1 MPIKLILSVFLTLA
15 LVCAM
20 STASQS
26 GLPTRIVHRESG
38 IVLVLIPAGRFQMGS
53 PETEPDRS
61 KGERQ
66 HLRIIRE
73 PFYMAE
79 TEVTVAQ
86 FRKFVEATKYVTDAE
101 RGVEEGGHHKGA
113 FATVADGERE
123 WSGTASWRNS
133 FPNFKEYK
141 LRDDHPVVQVS
152 WNDATRFVEHFGLQL
167 PTEAQWE
174 YAMRAG
180 TTTKYFWGDSEAAG
194 SGYANIKDAKSK
206 KRFVRWNTSFS
217 FDDGS
222 TFVSVVGSYKPN
234 PWGLRDMVGNVQEW
248 CQDQF
253 VRDYPPDGSDESA
266 AENGSGR
273 VMRGGSWFDAPDLQR
288 SAKRFGFAPQ
298 GRRDFIGFRVV
309 MKASK

>member
-1 MPIKLILSVFLTLA
+1 MLKLILFVSVTITLVG
-15 LVCAM
+15 LVPAAPQ
-20 STASQS
+20 TK
-26 GLPTRIVHRESG
+26 LPARIVHRESG
-38 IVLVLIPAGRFQMGS
+38 IALVLVPAGRFQMGS

-61 KGERQ
+61 RGERQ
-66 HLRIIRE
+66 HLRLIRE

-79 TEVTVAQ
+79 TEVTVEQ
-86 FRKFVEATKYVTDAE
+86 FRRFVKATNYVTDAE
-101 RGVEEGGHHKGA
+101 RGVEEGGHYKGA

-123 WSGTASWRNS
+123 WTETASWRNPY
-133 FPNFKEYK
+133 PNFKEYK

-152 WNDATRFVEHFGLQL
+152 WNDASRFVEHFGLQL

-180 TTTKYFWGDSEAAG
+180 TTTRYFWGDSEAGAQ
-194 SGYANIKDAKSK
+194 GYGNVKDAVSK
-206 KRFVRWNTSFS
+206 KRFIKWVQSFP

-222 TFVSVVGSYKPN
+222 TFVNVVGSYKPN
-234 PWGLRDMVGNVQEW
+234 AWGLRDMVGNVQEW
-248 CQDQF
+248 CRDQY
-253 VRDYPPDGSDESA
+253 VRDYPADGADESA
-266 AENGSGR
+266 ADNGSGR

-309 MKASK
+309 MKVPQ

>member
-1 MPIKLILSVFLTLA
+1 MLKLLLLTFLSAWLPA
-15 LVCAM
+15 PG
-20 STASQS
+20 STIDPQT
-26 GLPTRIVHRESG
+26 GLQTRIVHRESG
-38 IVLVLIPAGRFQMGS
+38 IVLVLIPAGKFQMGS
-53 PETEPDRS
+53 PETEPDRGR
-61 KGERQ
+61 GERQ
-66 HLRIIRE
+66 HLRIIRQ
-73 PFYMAE
+73 PFYMGE

-86 FRKFVEATKYVTDAE
+86 FRRFVNATKYLTDAE
-101 RGVEEGGHHKGA
+101 RGTEEGGHHKGA
-113 FATVADGERE
+113 FATVADGERD
-123 WSGTASWRNS
+123 WSEVASWQNP

-152 WNDATRFVEHFGLQL
+152 WNDARRFVEHYGLQL

-180 TTTKYFWGDSEAAG
+180 TTTKYFWGDDEAG
-194 SGYANIKDAKSK
+194 GKGYGNIKDAASK
-206 KRFVRWNTSFS
+206 KRFVRWVQSFP

-222 TFVSVVGSYKPN
+222 TFVNVVGSYKPN
-234 PWGLRDMVGNVQEW
+234 PWRLRDMVGNVQEW

-253 VRDYPPDGSDESA
+253 VREYPPDGSDESA
-266 AENGSGR
+266 VENGSGR

-309 MKASK
+309 MKAPQ